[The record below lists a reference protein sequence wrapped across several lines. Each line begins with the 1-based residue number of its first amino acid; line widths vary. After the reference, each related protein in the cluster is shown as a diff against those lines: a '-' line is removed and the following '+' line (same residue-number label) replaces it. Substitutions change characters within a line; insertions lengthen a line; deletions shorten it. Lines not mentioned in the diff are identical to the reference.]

1 MSRRGT
7 NRDPNDGRG
16 AGFCVGLALA
26 AAVIAVS
33 TAVAPHHGRAQGGA
47 IPSTL
52 PGTWVFDGTSAR
64 GMQIV
69 DAAFAPG
76 IATLPELFQG
86 IARDR
91 VRANMRPAV
100 RVAITVTG
108 TRFRISL
115 AGEET
120 KVIEGALGGPA
131 TTTGI
136 DESTSVTSGLN
147 AGWLELRYD
156 GEGGMLQLFSTEP
169 DGNRLHVDYTV
180 TSDRLPFPVRYRL
193 DYLRRGP

>member
-1 MSRRGT
+1 
-7 NRDPNDGRG
+7 
-16 AGFCVGLALA
+16 VGIGIALIAVALA
-26 AAVIAVS
+26 
-33 TAVAPHHGRAQGGA
+33 PLDGRAQDGA

-52 PGTWVFDGTSAR
+52 PGTWVFDGTPAR

-69 DAAFAPG
+69 DAAFASG

-86 IARDR
+86 MARDR
-91 VRANMRPAV
+91 VRANMRPAT
-100 RVAITVTG
+100 RIAITVTG
-108 TRFRISL
+108 ARYRISL

-131 TTTGI
+131 TTTNI
-136 DESTSVTSGLN
+136 DSDTTVTSGL
-147 AGWLELRYD
+147 AGGWLQLTYV

-169 DGNRLHVDYTV
+169 DGSRMHVDYTV
-180 TSDRLPFPVRYRL
+180 TTDRFPAPVRYRL

>member
-1 MSRRGT
+1 MSGKVGTHRVRVRGWAVF
-7 NRDPNDGRG
+7 GI
-16 AGFCVGLALA
+16 ALLGLAL
-26 AAVIAVS
+26 V
-33 TAVAPHHGRAQGGA
+33 PLDGRAQGGA

-52 PGTWVFDGTSAR
+52 PGTWVFDGTPAS
-64 GMQIV
+64 GMRIV

-91 VRANMRPAV
+91 VRANMRPAT
-100 RVAITVTG
+100 RIAITVTG
-108 TRFRISL
+108 SRYRISL

-120 KVIEGALGGPA
+120 KVIEGVLGA
-131 TTTGI
+131 AASTTNI
-136 DESTSVTSGLN
+136 DGDTTVTSGL
-147 AGWLELRYD
+147 AGGWLQLTYD

-169 DGNRLHVDYTV
+169 DGSRMHVDYTV
-180 TSDRLPFPVRYRL
+180 TSDRLPAPVRYRL